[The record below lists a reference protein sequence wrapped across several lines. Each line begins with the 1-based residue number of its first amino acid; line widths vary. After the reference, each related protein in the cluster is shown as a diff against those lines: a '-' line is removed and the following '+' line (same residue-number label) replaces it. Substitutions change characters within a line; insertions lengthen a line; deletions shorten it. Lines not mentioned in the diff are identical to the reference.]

1 MTENIGGVVSSAGD
15 YLLKMWHVSVP
26 CGPRPP
32 HKHSHTRFEISYVDS
47 GSAVYT
53 VGDRCYNISE
63 GDMMVFSSNETHC
76 ITNVSEGG
84 LKITNLHFEPR
95 YIWGRSSDSLSD
107 RHINFC
113 FSHREGFENRIPR
126 EKADR
131 LRGIMRMLQG
141 ELEMRKE
148 EYPLMVKSYLNS
160 MIVSLIR
167 DYGYAED
174 GISVSRSHVRSIR
187 NAVLFIDSHLCEEL
201 TLQSISQ
208 AAGLSPNYFS
218 ALFKK
223 INNITLWDYISSK
236 RIDEAIK
243 RIMADSGENMINIA
257 SECGF
262 NNTANF
268 NKAFKKFTGM
278 TPTEYRESGDIF
290 IH

>member
-1 MTENIGGVVSSAGD
+1 MTENIGEVASSSGD
-15 YLLKMWHVSVP
+15 CLLRMWHVSVP

-32 HKHSHTRFEISYVDS
+32 HKHSHTRFEISSVDY

-53 VGDRCYNISE
+53 VGDRCYNISK
-63 GDMMVFSSNETHC
+63 GDIMVFSSNEVHC
-76 ITNVSEGG
+76 ITDVSQEG
-84 LKITNLHFEPR
+84 LKITNLQFEPR
-95 YIWGRSSDSLSD
+95 YIWGRASDSLSEK
-107 RHINFC
+107 HINFC
-113 FSHREGFENRIPR
+113 FSHSKAFENRIPSGR
-126 EKADR
+126 ADK

-141 ELEMRKE
+141 ELEARPS
-148 EYPLMVKSYLNS
+148 EYQLMVKGYLNS

-174 GISVSRSHVRSIR
+174 GVSVSRSHVRSIR

-201 TLQSISQ
+201 TLKSISK